1 VEACR
6 CLGCMRLAG
15 VCLKP
20 QVSRAAGG
28 RLESSVPSS
37 MASSGKSLQGA
48 AAPRESMEVEWEV
61 EADGTADLHKRGEPA
76 RSVVERDTPGA
87 EPANV
92 SSLKAVK
99 AAQRSANAGA
109 DDHAVKGED
118 DEDGE
123 PKGADT
129 GVGKNSAEDELARL
143 AQVFFDAATKP
154 STDNEDILPQE
165 DSEEMQLSVFNIFAG
180 LFPETVGE
188 HGASV
193 KNKRLRLHFNKIG
206 YHLYS
211 KEQSRRVPAVRA
223 KPGNPGYGFRR
234 ARWRSTGEETD
245 RRHCETVLRSAG
257 CSEERISAVLETV
270 QDTCERWDSIRRP
283 SRPAGP
289 GRPRRPEDGGPSAP
303 STPALKPVSQKVAG
317 AKTPKSGAASKK
329 QAAATSE
336 RGTGDKIAMS
346 LACSDEER
354 PGRGPATAK
363 SKAVPKGKGSGC
375 KSRKEKFGGRD
386 VRDDNHEVPNLVK
399 DEASPLL
406 AASSWNARGSEVQVA
421 NRSDTAGPESAG
433 PKRRSAGLEGPGGY
447 SKRLKMA
454 ARPGFKDSAHGRAGD
469 LSRALA
475 ASFSPSLAFSTQT
488 DDATL
493 PPLKLGEAMVA
504 AGSHDAAR
512 KSLPSFES
520 VNQHSFSGL
529 EQLASLASSSEKLVT
544 VSTSQGDGPSSTILC
559 AEAAR
564 LVP

>member
-1 VEACR
+1 
-6 CLGCMRLAG
+6 
-15 VCLKP
+15 
-20 QVSRAAGG
+20 
-28 RLESSVPSS
+28 
-37 MASSGKSLQGA
+37 
-48 AAPRESMEVEWEV
+48 MEVEWEV

-283 SRPAGP
+283 SRPAPPPPISLGSRLPCAFGRAAPVLLYPEVEGAGP
-289 GRPRRPEDGGPSAP
+289 TQPVRPATGCTRGACERSSSTLHRRRAALQPGALASEAGG
-303 STPALKPVSQKVAG
+303 QC
-317 AKTPKSGAASKK
+317 ASKY
-329 QAAATSE
+329 
-336 RGTGDKIAMS
+336 
-346 LACSDEER
+346 
-354 PGRGPATAK
+354 K
-363 SKAVPKGKGSGC
+363 S
-375 KSRKEKFGGRD
+375 
-386 VRDDNHEVPNLVK
+386 
-399 DEASPLL
+399 SPPRLL
-406 AASSWNARGSEVQVA
+406 
-421 NRSDTAGPESAG
+421 
-433 PKRRSAGLEGPGGY
+433 
-447 SKRLKMA
+447 
-454 ARPGFKDSAHGRAGD
+454 
-469 LSRALA
+469 ALA
-475 ASFSPSLAFSTQT
+475 AC
-488 DDATL
+488 AT
-493 PPLKLGEAMVA
+493 
-504 AGSHDAAR
+504 R
-512 KSLPSFES
+512 WR
-520 VNQHSFSGL
+520 HSGRNCGQS
-529 EQLASLASSSEKLVT
+529 
-544 VSTSQGDGPSSTILC
+544 
-559 AEAAR
+559 
-564 LVP
+564 